1 MRHRLNF
8 LLASEKASLFR
19 SSHLALSLLA
29 LLSLAGVQ
37 FARADSQVRAVRL
50 SNVSGSVQVATGG
63 QSALQQAYANMPLT
77 EGSHL
82 QTGDDGRAEIQF
94 EDGSVARLTPNTSLT
109 MTQLR
114 RDASGAPANGMQVL
128 AGLAYFE
135 TAKQNQQPYVIQ
147 FADAQVT
154 PAKGSIF
161 RVNLDAKP
169 AEVAVLHGSVH
180 LASGS
185 SYDVSVHENESV
197 HLDAADPT
205 RYQLSQGVNG
215 DSWDEWN
222 SDRDV
227 ALAAMASRETRE
239 AMLNGGGAGWSD
251 LDYYGNWYNVPGY
264 GNVWS
269 PSGMT
274 ASWDPYG
281 SGYWGFYQGPG
292 YVWVSGYPW
301 GWTPYRCGNWNY
313 FNSYGWGWSP
323 GGCGGGGGWGFGGA
337 GDYGS
342 GGIFIGTP
350 PRNYRVPQRP
360 GRPHPVAPGSNRAAA
375 SMIAVNRG
383 PEATRLQPRPI
394 TGTAQQAIQVGN
406 QKITPI
412 QKTFNAN
419 AGAPAGVVR
428 PGLST
433 SLQGVSPSAAHPTYV
448 PVMRPATSPVA
459 GTGPVYSQRSAP
471 ASSSSGQYRPSAPS
485 GSSGGSYHSS
495 APAPMSSPS
504 SAGAGSRGSA
514 PSAGPSSAGR
524 PR

>member
-19 SSHLALSLLA
+19 SFYLASSLVA
-29 LLSLAGVQ
+29 LLMLAGTQ

-63 QSALQQAYANMPLT
+63 QTALQQAYANMPLT

-109 MTQLR
+109 MSELR
-114 RDASGAPANGMQVL
+114 RDGSGAPVNGMQVL

-135 TAKQNQQPYVIQ
+135 TASQNQQPYLIQ
-147 FADAQVT
+147 FANAQVT

-161 RVNLDAKP
+161 RVNLDANP

-180 LASGS
+180 LASGT
-185 SYDVSVHENESV
+185 SYDVSVRANETV
-197 HLDAADPT
+197 HLDASDPT
-205 RYQLSQGVNG
+205 RYQLAEGVNG

-222 SDRDV
+222 SDRDA

-239 AMLNGGGAGWSD
+239 AMLNGGTAGWSD

-269 PSGMT
+269 PYGMT
-274 ASWDPYG
+274 ANWDPYG

-323 GGCGGGGGWGFGGA
+323 GGCGGGGWGFGGP

-342 GGIFIGTP
+342 GGVFIGTP
-350 PRNYRVPQRP
+350 PRNYRLPQRP
-360 GRPHPVAPGSNRAAA
+360 TRPHPVAPGSNQAAT
-375 SMIAVNRG
+375 MIAVNRG

-394 TGTAQQAIQVGN
+394 GRGGNAAGDSGWWAEDHADSEDLQCQRRCASRGGSPGSQHFVARRQRIGNSSDVRSRDASVDQSSRGDGSVLFAAVGRIAGSGAISPQR
-406 QKITPI
+406 
-412 QKTFNAN
+412 
-419 AGAPAGVVR
+419 AGGFLPSQRIVR
-428 PGLST
+428 RL
-433 SLQGVSPSAAHPTYV
+433 VSPQCITQHV
-448 PVMRPATSPVA
+448 
-459 GTGPVYSQRSAP
+459 
-471 ASSSSGQYRPSAPS
+471 
-485 GSSGGSYHSS
+485 
-495 APAPMSSPS
+495 
-504 SAGAGSRGSA
+504 
-514 PSAGPSSAGR
+514 
-524 PR
+524 